1 MDNTAENKEF
11 LSVKN
16 LKVEYFSGKT
26 VVHAV
31 NGVDLKMYKGKTL
44 GLVGETGAGKTTI
57 AKSIL
62 RILPDVGARIVEG
75 EIKLDGKDL
84 LSLKEHDMRKIR
96 GNEISMIF
104 QDPMTALN
112 PVQRVGEQISEAV
125 KLHSD
130 LSKEQCEERAK
141 EMLKMVGITE
151 DRYYELLKDVL
162 TIAILNSLIIIRE
175 YAKTQENFI
184 RMILTDP
191 IIIGIQDAS
200 LLEDYVE

>member
-75 EIKLDGKDL
+75 
-84 LSLKEHDMRKIR
+84 
-96 GNEISMIF
+96 
-104 QDPMTALN
+104 
-112 PVQRVGEQISEAV
+112 
-125 KLHSD
+125 
-130 LSKEQCEERAK
+130 
-141 EMLKMVGITE
+141 
-151 DRYYELLKDVL
+151 
-162 TIAILNSLIIIRE
+162 
-175 YAKTQENFI
+175 
-184 RMILTDP
+184 
-191 IIIGIQDAS
+191 
-200 LLEDYVE
+200 